1 MSKIRNARCEN
12 KVNPINVD
20 TQSPRFSWQIV
31 SDEHDVFQTW
41 YRIVVKNGEQTCWDS
56 GKVESGQ
63 TFAVRYEGTPLV
75 SREAYSWDIE
85 AGLNTGEVLRSVEQT
100 FETFL

>member
-31 SDEHDVFQTW
+31 SDEHDVF
-41 YRIVVKNGEQTCWDS
+41 RHGIG
-56 GKVESGQ
+56 
-63 TFAVRYEGTPLV
+63 
-75 SREAYSWDIE
+75 SW
-85 AGLNTGEVLRSVEQT
+85 
-100 FETFL
+100 

>member
-56 GKVESGQ
+56 GKVESEQ
-63 TFAVRYEGTPLV
+63 TFASDTRALRWSAGRLIPGT
-75 SREAYSWDIE
+75 SRPD
-85 AGLNTGEVLRSVEQT
+85 
-100 FETFL
+100 